1 MNENCVHRGKTTV
14 CQVVC
19 IPDNSAPVCLTEAQ
33 YSAKASHGAVAAFAL
48 VGLIVAIAAIMAIRA
63 TIQETRSDR

>member
-19 IPDNSAPVCLTEAQ
+19 IPDNSLTEAQ